1 MTRPRPKVGG
11 PSASAICRDPT
22 DVVRLYS
29 RVASAY
35 EAWGA
40 FADSRV
46 RQQVRDLV
54 RQSGGGNIVDAG
66 CGTGALLVK
75 LARDNP
81 EGLTLGLDL
90 APGMVAAARR
100 RIEHEGLPGAEVRAG
115 DVLQLGLDDDDV
127 DTLTC
132 SYVLDILPDAGIRA
146 ALHEFRRVLRPAG
159 RLVVVN
165 VTSAER
171 RRHRLPELL
180 YGSGLPLTSN
190 CRAIRTAPLLREF
203 AFVDVTRCYVSQV
216 GLPSEV
222 LSATN
227 GPNDSSGGGDL
238 STVEGICVG
247 TARSATVSRQR
258 RAGDDEL
265 RGARSDRLL
274 AQVSP

>member
-1 MTRPRPKVGG
+1 MARPRPKGDG
-11 PSASAICRDPT
+11 FSASGICRDPA

-54 RQSGGGNIVDAG
+54 RLSGGGNVVDVG

-81 EGLTLGLDL
+81 EGLTVGLDL
-90 APGMVAAARR
+90 APGMVAAARQ
-100 RIEHEGLPGAEVRAG
+100 RIDREGLPGAEVRSG
-115 DVLQLGLDDDDV
+115 DVQDLGLADGIV

-132 SYVLDILPDAGIRA
+132 SYVLDILPSAGIRA
-146 ALHEFRRVLRPAG
+146 ALQEFRRVLRPGG
-159 RLVVVN
+159 RLVLVN

-190 CRAIRTAPLLREF
+190 CRAIRAAPLLDEF
-203 AFVDVTRCYVSQV
+203 AFVDIARCYVSQV

-222 LSATN
+222 VSATN
-227 GPNDSSGGGDL
+227 GP
-238 STVEGICVG
+238 
-247 TARSATVSRQR
+247 RRQLGR
-258 RAGDDEL
+258 R
-265 RGARSDRLL
+265 
-274 AQVSP
+274 